1 MVNTIKVEP
10 VDTTDETSSDVSAN
24 SIENEN
30 AHFETHQSETFEE
43 KTEQYSDAPSKTK
56 QYILLGIVI
65 FNAVVSLSLIITLP
79 IVLTDSNDSVEID
92 DIISTP
98 ATTTKLTTPAY
109 QSAVLVLSTY
119 DRFKSPFVV
128 DFDGKNFNSNND
140 TLYVILHLRKCP

>member
-10 VDTTDETSSDVSAN
+10 VETTDETSSELSAI
-24 SIENEN
+24 SIENQN
-30 AHFETHQSETFEE
+30 AHLETHQSETFEE
-43 KTEQYSDAPSKTK
+43 KTEQHSDAPSKTK

-79 IVLTDSNDSVEID
+79 IVLTGSEESVEID
-92 DIISTP
+92 DAISTP

-119 DRFKSPFVV
+119 DRSNSPFVV
-128 DFDGKNFNSNND
+128 DFDGKNMLSNVCLNIFR
-140 TLYVILHLRKCP
+140 TCA

>member
-10 VDTTDETSSDVSAN
+10 VDTTDETPSEVSAN
-24 SIENEN
+24 SRDDDSTRSEI
-30 AHFETHQSETFEE
+30 HQSENYDERA
-43 KTEQYSDAPSKTK
+43 QQDADSPSKTK

-79 IVLTDSNDSVEID
+79 IVLNDSDDSVEID

-119 DRFKSPFVV
+119 DRSNSPFVI
-128 DFDGKNFNSNND
+128 DFDGMNVFSNFCWN
-140 TLYVILHLRKCP
+140 IFRRCA